1 MKAIVVAVAAVA
13 LLAGCG
19 GGGGGSA
26 QPAGSTMVSMTEFH
40 FDPAAISVSHG
51 KVVFFLVNSGTV
63 AHDMIISTGAG
74 SSSGSI
80 AARSDLVS
88 AGDTFVFTVDNLP
101 AGSYTFYCDQ
111 PGHEGSGMH
120 GTLTVT

>member
-1 MKAIVVAVAAVA
+1 MKALAVAVVCAA

-19 GGGGGSA
+19 GGGGSG
-26 QPAGSTMVSMTEFH
+26 QPSGSTKVSMTEFR
-40 FDPAAISVSHG
+40 FDPGTITLSHG

-63 AHDMIISTGAG
+63 SHDMIISTG
-74 SSSGSI
+74 SSSASGTI

-88 AGDTFVFTVDNLP
+88 AGDTSVFTIDNLA
-101 AGSYTFYCDQ
+101 AGSYYFYCDQ
-111 PGHEGSGMH
+111 DSHDSLGMH